1 MSLSLIKK
9 VVGSGQRAVGSNA
22 ITTSFIVLLLIVAF
36 ASHAAAQTRRIVTL
50 KVDGLPYR
58 MVDRFVRERNP
69 RTGKSQLPWMEHIFY
84 QRGSRLENFYT
95 RGISL
100 SGPSW
105 AILDTG
111 QHAQIKGNVEFDR
124 YTLHAYDYLNFIPYW
139 LGYAGQVR
147 VDMPGTEVMD
157 EMGTPLLLDAYPY
170 DERYMSFQLYQRGTR
185 WTTLQRGL
193 QNRFTTRS
201 PRELVDEWTMG
212 LEFRNILL
220 DQLERELIEKLGNPR
235 IRYLDYYT
243 TEFDHRTHHN
253 RDLQSQLIA
262 LQELDAIIGRIW
274 TAIQKTP
281 QADETAMILV
291 SDHGTNTDERVYS
304 QGYNLVKLLGS
315 AAGGG
320 HHVITKRRLLLDY
333 SIKGFYPLVPLI
345 TTTTED
351 TYYLKG
357 QSTDYPTA
365 LLDFDGN
372 ERASIHL
379 RDNDLNVLH
388 ILLQQLQ
395 SKRLKEPLRG
405 AVKEAFFQTLDSR
418 RAKWTEDL
426 AKLQE
431 ELGALHR
438 WIAEQQ
444 EIVAKQPKK
453 WTKED
458 SDAGRDLEARR
469 VSARIGSSLADERK
483 YTEYARTLTNLLA
496 LRREGFDAA
505 RIKIEDVIAKNAMG
519 DANNVY
525 EMQNYVVGIGADG
538 LQLAGNGSLDMQKS
552 FKRIDYF
559 SLLHD
564 VAVRNNVQ
572 PGVSHKPIDFISL
585 RIPHA
590 EIASALNGDLRSD
603 DDPIWL
609 YGGEDRQALV
619 LARRDGAG
627 RLSLRYL
634 PIARL
639 KQAAEGRIDFEIT
652 QWRAGLPLKI
662 WEDPQL
668 ALPQANIA
676 RSVWLNE
683 WHTELEWLRALH
695 KTEYSNGLIGVHE
708 QLTQHPVEGL
718 DVDASGISDDERTLR
733 RFRRWQRA
741 MAEADLLLLANNHW
755 NFDVRGF
762 NPGGN
767 HGSFFR
773 VSTHSTLMMAGG
785 SRTGIPRAAVIEEPY
800 DSLSFMPTML
810 ALTGQI
816 EDERKP
822 VPVLLKRGFR
832 PFPGRIIKEVLNATD
847 NPTPS
852 VARGDSSAP

>member
-1 MSLSLIKK
+1 M
-9 VVGSGQRAVGSNA
+9 
-22 ITTSFIVLLLIVAF
+22 SFIFPTKNLCRAQRVARKSALLFALAIIFLLHSVAE
-36 ASHAAAQTRRIVTL
+36 AQTRRLVLL
-50 KVDGLPYR
+50 KVDGLPQR
-58 MVDRFVRERNP
+58 MVEKYVRERNP
-69 RTGKSQLPWMEHIFY
+69 RTGKSQLPWIEHVFY

-124 YTLHAYDYLNFIPYW
+124 YTLHAYDYLNFIPYY
-139 LGYAGQVR
+139 LAYAGQVR
-147 VDMPGTEVMD
+147 VDMPGAEVLD
-157 EMGTPLLLDAYPY
+157 ETGTPLLMDAFPY

-193 QNRFTTRS
+193 QNKFTRS
-201 PRELVDEWTMG
+201 PRELIDEWTMG
-212 LEFRNILL
+212 LETRNIIMN
-220 DQLERELIEKLGNPR
+220 QLERELIEKLSNPR

-253 RDLQSQLIA
+253 RDAQSHLAA
-262 LQELDAIIGRIW
+262 LQEMDAIVGRIW

-281 QADETAMILV
+281 QAEETAMVMV
-291 SDHGTNTDERVYS
+291 SDHGTNTDESIYS

-345 TTTTED
+345 TTTTDE

-379 RDNDLNVLH
+379 RDNDLNLLH

-395 SKRLKEPLRG
+395 RKDLSEKLRP
-405 AVKEAFFQTLDSR
+405 AVKEAFFQKLDSR
-418 RAKWTEDL
+418 RAEWGNDL
-426 AKLQE
+426 TRLNE

-444 EIVAKQPKK
+444 AIIAKQPKK
-453 WTKED
+453 WSKED

-469 VSARIGSSLADERK
+469 VSARMNSANADELK

-496 LRREGFDAA
+496 LRRETFAPS
-505 RIKIEDVIAKNAMG
+505 KMLIEDVIAKHAMG
-519 DANNVY
+519 EHNSVH
-525 EMQNYVVGIGADG
+525 ELQNYVVGISPNG
-538 LQLAGNGSLDMQKS
+538 LQLKSDGSLDMEQS
-552 FKRIDYF
+552 FKRVDYF
-559 SLLHD
+559 SLIHQ
-564 VAVRNNVQ
+564 VSVRNNVQ
-572 PGVSHKPIDFISL
+572 KGVSNRPIDFTGL
-585 RIPHA
+585 RIPRS
-590 EIASALNGDLRSD
+590 EIASALSADLQSD

-609 YGGEDRQALV
+609 YAGEDKQALI
-619 LARRDGAG
+619 LSRRDRAG

-634 PIARL
+634 PVSKLSQDAVGNFHFDM
-639 KQAAEGRIDFEIT
+639 AEWG
-652 QWRAGLPLKI
+652 AGLPLKF
-662 WEDPQL
+662 WEDQNLNVP
-668 ALPQANIA
+668 ATDASSRA
-676 RSVWLNE
+676 SWLGA
-683 WHTELEWLRALH
+683 WHTELEWLHVLH
-695 KTEYSNGLIGVHE
+695 KTEYSNGLIGIHE
-708 QLTQHPVEGL
+708 QLTKHPVEDFEL
-718 DVDASGISDDERTLR
+718 DVTGISADERLLR
-733 RFRRWQRA
+733 RHRRWQRE

-785 SRTGIPRAAVIEEPY
+785 SRTGIPRGVAVEEPY

-810 ALTGQI
+810 ALMGQI
-816 EDERKP
+816 EDGTAP
-822 VPVLLKRGFR
+822 VPVLSRQGFQT
-832 PFPGRIIKEVLNATD
+832 FPGRLIKEVIRLPD
-847 NPTPS
+847 NRLPS
-852 VARGDSSAP
+852 VAKGEAEVP